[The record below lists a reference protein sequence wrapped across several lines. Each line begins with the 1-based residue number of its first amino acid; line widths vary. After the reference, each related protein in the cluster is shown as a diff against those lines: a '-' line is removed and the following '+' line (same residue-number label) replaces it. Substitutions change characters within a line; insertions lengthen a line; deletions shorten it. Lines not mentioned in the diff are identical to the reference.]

1 MTDDDC
7 ETRRRFLLL
16 ATAGAA
22 GGLAGCGG
30 GGGDGDGG
38 GGNGD
43 GETERP
49 SPTETD
55 GNGGGTGTPEPVP
68 SEYETATSLGG
79 TRRNPNGL
87 STQAAVE
94 YQSSPNDGNRC
105 SECQFY
111 IPDMNGDG
119 LGACAIVEGLI
130 DPEGWCVSFA
140 PYEDG
145 TDGGTDGG

>member
-1 MTDDDC
+1 MTDDDG

-30 GGGDGDGG
+30 GGDGGDGG

-43 GETERP
+43 GETGSP
-49 SPTETD
+49 SPTETA

-79 TRRNPNGL
+79 TRRNPNAL
-87 STQAAVE
+87 SSKAAVE
-94 YQSSPNDGNRC
+94 YQSTPNNGNQC
-105 SECQFY
+105 SGCQFY

-119 LGACAIVEGLI
+119 LGACAIVAGPI
-130 DPEGWCVSFA
+130 DPEGWCVSYSA
-140 PYEDG
+140 TESG
-145 TDGGTDGG
+145 TEQG